1 MMKKMIAVTGCFV
14 IFCLIINSV
23 LIPSLPSV
31 NAKSDLNP
39 PRTSSVSET
48 PKNTSQ
54 TEQFYILK
62 EYNGKIAIFSS
73 NSDTP
78 INITNAS
85 VAKLPKDDQQSLK
98 EGIKAKDEQELN
110 RLLEDFC
117 S

>member
-1 MMKKMIAVTGCFV
+1 MRKLIAVTGCFV

-31 NAKSDLNP
+31 NAKSNP
-39 PRTSSVSET
+39 TLPQTSSVSESS
-48 PKNTSQ
+48 NSTSQ
-54 TEQFYILK
+54 SEEFYILK

-73 NSDTP
+73 SSDTP
-78 INITNAS
+78 TEITNAS
-85 VAKLPKDDQQSLK
+85 VSKLPKEDQQSLK
-98 EGIKAKDEQELN
+98 AGIKAKDKDELN